1 MTVVRKMFRR
11 RFCSILCIMSD
22 LRAVDLERLHGAE
35 LRQIGELKELVAGG
49 KSLEA
54 NQLAKIK
61 GEEGVKEEL
70 AVLQAELQKAQ
81 AGAGLAKNS
90 QDEGKWR

>member
-1 MTVVRKMFRR
+1 MKSLTARSRRK
-11 RFCSILCIMSD
+11 ILKI
-22 LRAVDLERLHGAE
+22 RNIEKK

-70 AVLQAELQKAQ
+70 AALQAELQKAQ

-90 QDEGKWR
+90 LDEGKWR